1 VDGDVFEQ
9 DLPLVRIG
17 QQVRVEFRALPDAPR
32 TGRVVSFEPTLD
44 QTTRTARIRVALANP
59 GGQLRPGMF
68 ATLHLVAPQPAA
80 TLVVPRSAVLSTGER
95 SLVFVRREDG
105 RLEPRQVTIGLSD
118 DTQVQILRGLAHG
131 DVVVASATF
140 LVDAESNLG
149 VAMSGMD
156 MSAPK
161 ALDSKGA
168 PAKAAP
174 KQDSSAMD
182 HSMHDM
188 PAATPAAPPVR
199 KPMQER

>member
-1 VDGDVFEQ
+1 
-9 DLPLVRIG
+9 
-17 QQVRVEFRALPDAPR
+17 
-32 TGRVVSFEPTLD
+32 
-44 QTTRTARIRVALANP
+44 
-59 GGQLRPGMF
+59 MF

-149 VAMSGMD
+149 VAMGGMGDMPGMD
-156 MSAPK
+156 MTAPK
-161 ALDSKGA
+161 ALD
-168 PAKAAP
+168 AKAAP
-174 KQDSSAMD
+174 ATNTPAMDHSAHDMPAAKPAGTKAQPKQEMPGMD
-182 HSMHDM
+182 HSMHEM
-188 PAATPAAPPVR
+188 PAAKPAAPPVR